1 MYICIYIYMT
11 GHIAV
16 QQKLTG
22 HYKSTIIQKIKIVR
36 KKKKSRK
43 KEKIRN
49 EKEKN
54 DRTL

>member
-22 HYKSTIIQKIKIVR
+22 HCKSTIIQKIKIFKKKNSCR
-36 KKKKSRK
+36 KKLI
-43 KEKIRN
+43 IRTEN
-49 EKEKN
+49 QVQY
-54 DRTL
+54 LI